1 MGIHTTWRNTIG
13 YSPYYL
19 VFGKE
24 PIFPIEF
31 EIQTLRIALEIGLD
45 LNEAQVNRL
54 HQINELDEI
63 RLSALQHTTLIQQ
76 QREKWH
82 DSLIKKN
89 IFHEGD
95 WALLYDS
102 RFQDFPGK
110 LQTIWLGPYEINE
123 VHDNGTLTLATID
136 GSGYSF
142 KVNGHQVCLYHK
154 PLTRESFFQQ
164 IHEDSTIQILTKEGN
179 SSTTPVQ

>member
-1 MGIHTTWRNTIG
+1 MYHPQENGQVESKNKVIEAILTKTIASHKHDWASRLLEALWVYQTMWRNTTG
-13 YSPYYL
+13 YSPYQL

-31 EIQTLRIALEIGLD
+31 EIQTLRTTQEIGLN
-45 LNEAQVNRL
+45 LNKVQTNRL
-54 HQINELDEI
+54 QHINELDEI
-63 RLSALQHTTLIQQ
+63 RLSALQHTALIQQ

-82 DSLIKKN
+82 NALIKKK

-110 LQTIWLGPYEINE
+110 LQN
-123 VHDNGTLTLATID
+123 
-136 GSGYSF
+136 
-142 KVNGHQVCLYHK
+142 
-154 PLTRESFFQQ
+154 
-164 IHEDSTIQILTKEGN
+164 
-179 SSTTPVQ
+179 